1 MTTLKEQ
8 IKSLHDSGYTCKQI
22 AETIKKH
29 KNTVRFHLK
38 SLGLNINK
46 ETRWF
51 SQTKQNLSL
60 LQEQMILGSLLGDMS
75 LKKSGKN
82 ARLCLVHSYKQ
93 KELFLQKVKILDVFM
108 GSWRQKDSYDKRTQ
122 KIYSQYRGNSKTH
135 NVFTQIYNILYINKC
150 KTISQK
156 YLDLINHP
164 IALAYWFMDDGTN
177 RGTFATNCFSE
188 QEVNLLVTWL
198 KEKWGIIATKQ
209 KNLTQFVIHI
219 SAKSRKLFENLIK
232 PYVIPSMEYKL
243 LYNNC
248 EVC

>member
-1 MTTLKEQ
+1 MTSELK
-8 IKSLHDSGYTCKQI
+8 
-22 AETIKKH
+22 
-29 KNTVRFHLK
+29 
-38 SLGLNINK
+38 
-46 ETRWF
+46 
-51 SQTKQNLSL
+51 
-60 LQEQMILGSLLGDMS
+60 
-75 LKKSGKN
+75 
-82 ARLCLVHSYKQ
+82 
-93 KELFLQKVKILDVFM
+93 
-108 GSWRQKDSYDKRTQ
+108 
-122 KIYSQYRGNSKTH
+122 KIYSQYRGDSKTH
-135 NVFTQIYNILYINKC
+135 NVFTQIYNVLYINKC
-150 KTISQK
+150 KTIYQK

>member
-22 AETIKKH
+22 AEIVKKH
-29 KNTVRFHLK
+29 INTVRFHLK
-38 SLGLNINK
+38 SLGLTPNK
-46 ETRWF
+46 VIQWF
-51 SQTKQNLSL
+51 SQTEQQLSS
-60 LQEQMILGSLLGDMS
+60 LQQQMVLGSLLGDMG
-75 LKKSGKN
+75 LRKQGKN
-82 ARLCLVHSYKQ
+82 ASLCLVHSVKQ
-93 KELFLQKVKILDVFM
+93 KELFLQKVKILDTFM
-108 GSWRQKDSYDKRTQ
+108 GTWGQKDTFDTRTQ
-122 KIYSQYRGNSKTH
+122 KVYSQCRGYSKSH
-135 NVFTQIYNILYINKC
+135 DVFTKIYNILYVNNC
-150 KTISQK
+150 KTISQE
-156 YLDLINHP
+156 YLNLINHP

-209 KNLTQFVIHI
+209 KNLNQFVIHI
-219 SAKSRKLFENLIK
+219 SAKSRKLFEDLIK